1 MIYLLIATLGGIVC
15 SMIAVS
21 RSRSGIGWFVIGFLI
36 PIIGLILIL
45 VLPKP
50 TTFDEPIMMMPE
62 PGPFQ
67 IQQQRLAAQRAKQ
80 DQSLDALS
88 RLAELKDRGALSL
101 AEFEEKKSELLA
113 NI

>member
-1 MIYLLIATLGGIVC
+1 VIYFLIASLGGILC
-15 SMIAVS
+15 SVIAVS
-21 RSRSGIGWFVIGFLI
+21 RRRSGIGWFVIGFLI

-45 VLPKP
+45 VLPQP
-50 TTFDEPIMMMPE
+50 TSLDDAIVMMPE

-88 RLAELKDRGALSL
+88 RLAELKDRGALTP

>member
-1 MIYLLIATLGGIVC
+1 MIYFIVASLGGILC
-15 SMIAVS
+15 SVIAVS
-21 RSRSGIGWFVIGFLI
+21 RGRSGIGWFTIGFLI

-50 TTFDEPIMMMPE
+50 TTLDDALVLMPE
-62 PGPFQ
+62 PGPLQ
-67 IQQQRLAAQRAKQ
+67 IQQQKFAAQRAKQ

-88 RLAELKDRGALSL
+88 RLAELKERGALTV

>member
-1 MIYLLIATLGGIVC
+1 MIYLFVALLGGLFC
-15 SMIAVS
+15 SVIAMS
-21 RSRSGIGWFVIGFLI
+21 RGRSGIGWFVIGFLI

-50 TTFDEPIMMMPE
+50 TTFDDALVMMPE

-67 IQQQRLAAQRAKQ
+67 IQQQRIAAQRAKQ

-88 RLAELKDRGALSL
+88 RLAELKDRGALTA